1 MSFYPIKNLTPEE
14 KDKLQNDFDVFFA
27 TAEGRDKMWGE
38 LKTGIQNLSHEE
50 MYSFYDT
57 YTKWFSVLAWK
68 KFSSLPFDD
77 ALFCLNRV
85 LFFGAVQNQDM
96 WQSVIDYL
104 GLHAI
109 DEDDMSNKYQQ
120 IKDVIFNSREVIRIN
135 TDKTIY
141 RIADLITDFKKIN
154 YNKDDLFLANVLSNL
169 DDFIKDRLKLL
180 GLNTEGTDNMVA
192 ILKSLIDFL
201 LGVEKNNIWDMLE
214 SINYPQEYEN
224 LFGNSD
230 GQKIDDSTILFD
242 DPNLEKVD
250 KFIDE
255 IVEEK
260 TSTETSSIGSIIQP
274 PEKSSTNYQ
283 TIKSQLEQQFSYD
296 EVGELQP
303 LEEVLARLSQ
313 LAEENNDEKIEELYM
328 FDENK
333 GKFVW
338 NEELLS

>member
-1 MSFYPIKNLTPEE
+1 
-14 KDKLQNDFDVFFA
+14 
-27 TAEGRDKMWGE
+27 
-38 LKTGIQNLSHEE
+38 
-50 MYSFYDT
+50 
-57 YTKWFSVLAWK
+57 
-68 KFSSLPFDD
+68 
-77 ALFCLNRV
+77 
-85 LFFGAVQNQDM
+85 
-96 WQSVIDYL
+96 
-104 GLHAI
+104 
-109 DEDDMSNKYQQ
+109 MSNKYQQ